1 MNVRA
6 AVVTTCHIGEA
17 RHKELR
23 QKLQFHNCWCSP
35 CFSVPP
41 GYVYPSPYLTA
52 APSGIVP
59 LPPAPV
65 SHAAALA
72 AAAAATS
79 QFYEYQNAA
88 AAAAATYPGQY
99 PNGFET
105 YPYSATAG
113 KPSCYV
119 PSIGDTTGDYPSKA
133 WACVARCGECSV

>member
-1 MNVRA
+1 
-6 AVVTTCHIGEA
+6 VVLSGDSRSAHCLTLCC
-17 RHKELR
+17 R
-23 QKLQFHNCWCSP
+23 
-35 CFSVPP
+35 VPP
-41 GYVYPSPYLTA
+41 GYVYQSPYLTA

-88 AAAAATYPGQY
+88 VAAAASYPGQY

-105 YPYSATAG
+105 YPYTGAAG
-113 KPSCYV
+113 GFLSV
-119 PSIGDTTGDYPSKA
+119 PSLLRVAAHNVPPKQFYPHALYSFK
-133 WACVARCGECSV
+133 S

>member
-1 MNVRA
+1 MCYV
-6 AVVTTCHIGEA
+6 
-17 RHKELR
+17 
-23 QKLQFHNCWCSP
+23 
-35 CFSVPP
+35 CFYSVPP
-41 GYVYPSPYLTA
+41 GYVYPSPYLTT

-88 AAAAATYPGQY
+88 AAAAVTYPGQY

-105 YPYSATAG
+105 YPYTTAAG
-113 KPSCYV
+113 ESFFFPSF
-119 PSIGDTTGDYPSKA
+119 IFLYPIFTFIFLRLPPIKI
-133 WACVARCGECSV
+133 C

>member
-1 MNVRA
+1 MKVGKA
-6 AVVTTCHIGEA
+6 SSCITIIAGVQEPSFPLSHVLYC
-17 RHKELR
+17 
-23 QKLQFHNCWCSP
+23 C
-35 CFSVPP
+35 SVPP

-88 AAAAATYPGQY
+88 AAAAVTYPGQY

-105 YPYSATAG
+105 YPYTTAAG
-113 KPSCYV
+113 GWILTSFLPS
-119 PSIGDTTGDYPSKA
+119 
-133 WACVARCGECSV
+133 

>member
-6 AVVTTCHIGEA
+6 AAVTTCHISEA
-17 RHKELR
+17 NHNELR
-23 QKLQFHNCWCSP
+23 QKLHFLNRHCSS
-35 CFSVPP
+35 CSSVPP
-41 GYVYPSPYLTA
+41 GYVYPAPYLTA

-105 YPYSATAG
+105 YPYSTAAG
-113 KPSCYV
+113 EHSCYI
-119 PSIGDTTGDYPSKA
+119 PPIGDRQGDDPRLM
-133 WACVARCGECSV
+133 WACVERCGLCSI